1 MISENAHIL
10 LHKAFFDKQEP
21 FPGKI
26 LRFSRNNIWGRLT
39 VCPDTM
45 EYRYRSIPHN
55 CSLLDSARLKPIYG
69 EYLELYGFDEV
80 GFEALGFR
88 AADEDFVAYVEEAK
102 RMREQFPGL
111 EIRTLEF
118 GPERNTL
125 RQAVVDS
132 GSRTLLS
139 AIDGGDILGVSICST
154 RGEPIRFLPPYRVK
168 QIVAELDKGIAVSPD
183 LTELV
188 DKLAV
193 FYRFSAAFDEGVIAI
208 KL

>member
-1 MISENAHIL
+1 MNSENAHIL
-10 LHKAFFDKQEP
+10 VHKPFFDKQEP
-21 FPGKI
+21 FSGKI

-39 VCPDTM
+39 LRPLTM

-55 CSLLDSARLKPIYG
+55 CSLLDAARQKPIFG
-69 EYLELYGFDEV
+69 EYLELYGFDEI

-88 AADEDFVAYVEEAK
+88 AADGDFLAYVDEAK

-118 GPERNTL
+118 GAERETL

-132 GSRTLLS
+132 GSRTLLA

-154 RGEPIRFLPPYRVK
+154 RGEPIRFLPPY
-168 QIVAELDKGIAVSPD
+168 LY
-183 LTELV
+183 LL
-188 DKLAV
+188 
-193 FYRFSAAFDEGVIAI
+193 
-208 KL
+208 

>member
-1 MISENAHIL
+1 
-10 LHKAFFDKQEP
+10 
-21 FPGKI
+21 
-26 LRFSRNNIWGRLT
+26 
-39 VCPDTM
+39 M

-55 CSLLDSARLKPIYG
+55 CSLLDAARQKPIFG
-69 EYLELYGFDEV
+69 EYLELYGFDEI

-88 AADEDFVAYVEEAK
+88 AADEDFLAYVDEAK

-111 EIRTLEF
+111 EIRMLEL
-118 GPERNTL
+118 GRERDTL

-132 GSRTLLS
+132 GSRTLLA

-168 QIVAELDKGIAVSPD
+168 QIVAEIDRGIAVSPD
-183 LTELV
+183 IAEIV

-193 FYRFSAAFDEGVIAI
+193 FYRFSAAFDEGVITI

>member
-1 MISENAHIL
+1 
-10 LHKAFFDKQEP
+10 
-21 FPGKI
+21 
-26 LRFSRNNIWGRLT
+26 
-39 VCPDTM
+39 M

-55 CSLLDSARLKPIYG
+55 CSLLDGARQKPIFG
-69 EYLELYGFDEV
+69 EYLELFGFDEV

-88 AADEDFVAYVEEAK
+88 AGDEDFVAYVEEAK

-118 GPERNTL
+118 GPEREML

-132 GSRTLLS
+132 GSRTLLA

-168 QIVAELDKGIAVSPD
+168 QIVAEIDRGVAVSH
-183 LTELV
+183 ELADV
-188 DKLAV
+188 LDKLAV
-193 FYRFSAAFDEGVIAI
+193 FYRFSAAFDEGVITI

>member
-1 MISENAHIL
+1 
-10 LHKAFFDKQEP
+10 
-21 FPGKI
+21 
-26 LRFSRNNIWGRLT
+26 
-39 VCPDTM
+39 M

-55 CSLLDSARLKPIYG
+55 CSLLDAARQKPIFG
-69 EYLELYGFDEV
+69 EYLELYGFDEI

-88 AADEDFVAYVEEAK
+88 AADEDFLAYVDEAK

-111 EIRTLEF
+111 EIRMLEL
-118 GPERNTL
+118 GRERDTL

-132 GSRTLLS
+132 GSRTLLA

-168 QIVAELDKGIAVSPD
+168 QIVAEIDRGIAVSPD
-183 LTELV
+183 IAEIV
-188 DKLAV
+188 DKLAA
-193 FYRFSAAFDEGVIAI
+193 FYRFSAAFDEGVITI

>member
-1 MISENAHIL
+1 
-10 LHKAFFDKQEP
+10 
-21 FPGKI
+21 
-26 LRFSRNNIWGRLT
+26 
-39 VCPDTM
+39 M

-55 CSLLDSARLKPIYG
+55 CSLLDAARQKPIFG
-69 EYLELYGFDEV
+69 EYLELYGFDEI

-88 AADEDFVAYVEEAK
+88 AADGDFLAYVDEAK

-111 EIRTLEF
+111 EIRMLEL
-118 GPERNTL
+118 GRERDTL

-132 GSRTLLS
+132 GSRTLLA

-168 QIVAELDKGIAVSPD
+168 QIVAEIDGGIAVSPD
-183 LTELV
+183 IAEIV

-193 FYRFSAAFDEGVIAI
+193 FYRFSAAFDEGVITI